1 MLPAVEAWNLNRW
14 ILPGMS
20 KLQYILMDK
29 MFYSHY
35 SYFNILILCLFFI
48 YFLIEG

>member
-1 MLPAVEAWNLNRW
+1 MLPAVEAWNLNHW
-14 ILPGMS
+14 VLPGMS

-35 SYFNILILCLFFI
+35 LYFNIFTTMFIFYLFFN
-48 YFLIEG
+48 